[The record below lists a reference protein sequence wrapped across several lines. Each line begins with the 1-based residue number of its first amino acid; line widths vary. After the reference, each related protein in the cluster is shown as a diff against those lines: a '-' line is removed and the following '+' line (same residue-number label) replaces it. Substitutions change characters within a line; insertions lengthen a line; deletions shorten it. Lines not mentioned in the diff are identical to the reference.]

1 MPDLLLWQERE
12 MRKMREEM
20 DDIFDK
26 ICRDI
31 SAPSF
36 LCTTQPEFH
45 IQETNDTIIVRSKL
59 CNIDPAELEVTISDD
74 FLLVRGVRHGDII
87 WQNGAVSQGASFSTK
102 IRLPAKVN
110 PDHSRASFVQNI
122 LKIIMP
128 RYQSGVMKRITI
140 DTE

>member
-20 DDIFDK
+20 DDIFNR

-31 SAPSF
+31 STPSF

-45 IQETNDTIIVRSKL
+45 IEETKDAIIVRSKL
-59 CNIDPAELEVTISDD
+59 CNIDPAELEVAISDD
-74 FLLVRGVRHGDII
+74 FIQVSGVRHGDIV
-87 WQNGAVSQGASFSTK
+87 WQNGAMSQGSSFSTK
-102 IRLPAKVN
+102 IGLPGKVN
-110 PDHSRASFVQNI
+110 PDRSRASFAQNI